1 MKHPIRTVKWYWRYK
16 KSLFIELSHV
26 WEMPCGNSQSYLE
39 CVETNKK
46 IFYKTIIQKSYRI
59 KNQGVKEFDTFL
71 TAENFFIL
79 FVTETS
85 LLLLYIYILLF
96 LCYIICKNKAFRY
109 WKNNIKNKNFKEDT
123 SVPNWEAQ
131 NMKMNCFSENLSYE
145 VLTLHWYPL
154 LLIQLLHEI
163 TLKL

>member
-26 WEMPCGNSQSYLE
+26 WEMPCGNSQSCLE

-46 IFYKTIIQKSYRI
+46 IFYKTIIQKS
-59 KNQGVKEFDTFL
+59 KESRSKGIWY
-71 TAENFFIL
+71 FFNSRKFFYPLCDRNIFTTTIHL
-79 FVTETS
+79 HST
-85 LLLLYIYILLF
+85 F

-131 NMKMNCFSENLSYE
+131 NMKMNCFSENLSYS
-145 VLTLHWYPL
+145 VH
-154 LLIQLLHEI
+154 I
-163 TLKL
+163 